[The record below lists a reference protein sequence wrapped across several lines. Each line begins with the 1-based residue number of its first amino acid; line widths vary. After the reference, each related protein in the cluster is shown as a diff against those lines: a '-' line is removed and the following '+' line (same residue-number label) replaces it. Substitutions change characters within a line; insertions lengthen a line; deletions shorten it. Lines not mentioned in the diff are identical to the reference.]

1 MITVVFIFKKGGNID
16 GDHSP
21 PKEFDLPLVNFQ
33 PLDSHVPNST
43 PTELDLTGTSS
54 PNQVNPLSPSI
65 RRSALASVLL
75 SKNIELLVPEY
86 GVQRAIDLIMFTC
99 YKELYKEL
107 KNMFSIRLYFNKQP
121 KSHWELI
128 YADDNGDM
136 FSVGHD
142 SWEDFYHKVRKL
154 YLYKKK
160 SLRNNFMAKP
170 RRLIHDVVSPP
181 PAPLPAGKQ
190 TIMELVAAYD
200 PRSPHL
206 IDVDIEVAS
215 TLNSGKTAPPPPASV
230 SLDLL
235 KADFEG
241 EFSRITQA
249 EIMEAG
255 DVNDRPK
262 KKPRLITSDL
272 ILLVTESS
280 MLATS

>member
-1 MITVVFIFKKGGNID
+1 MKDNKLTMTGDIDPAYVVIELRSICY
-16 GDHSP
+16 
-21 PKEFDLPLVNFQ
+21 
-33 PLDSHVPNST
+33 
-43 PTELDLTGTSS
+43 TELVSFEQHG
-54 PNQVNPLSPSI
+54 
-65 RRSALASVLL
+65 
-75 SKNIELLVPEY
+75 E
-86 GVQRAIDLIMFTC
+86 
-99 YKELYKEL
+99 
-107 KNMFSIRLYFNKQP
+107 
-121 KSHWELI
+121 
-128 YADDNGDM
+128 
-136 FSVGHD
+136 
-142 SWEDFYHKVRKL
+142 
-154 YLYKKK
+154 KKK
-160 SLRNNFMAKP
+160 EKKKP
-170 RRLIHDVVSPP
+170 EKDSVAGLVKAYQAYISYKTSYYHIKS
-181 PAPLPAGKQ
+181 GKQ